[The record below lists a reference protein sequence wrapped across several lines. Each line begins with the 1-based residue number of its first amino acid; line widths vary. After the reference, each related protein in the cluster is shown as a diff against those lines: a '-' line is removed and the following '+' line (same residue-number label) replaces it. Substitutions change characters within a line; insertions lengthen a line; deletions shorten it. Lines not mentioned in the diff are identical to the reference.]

1 VRLFE
6 FEGKKALVDAGI
18 AVPRGRVA
26 ATADEARRI
35 AEGLGGAV
43 VVKAQVLSGGRGKGG
58 GILIAA
64 TPDEAAART
73 TDLLGTK
80 VAGETVARVL
90 IEEQIAI
97 DRELYLGMT
106 IDSDASRPVLLFAA
120 EGGVEIEEIERDRP
134 GTLRKELVDVSTG
147 LATATAADL
156 VREAGIDD
164 ELAGR
169 IGTVAEALYRV
180 FVDLDAVVAEINPL
194 AVTADGELI
203 ALDAKFDI
211 DDYAAGRQEFDAV
224 AHLVAET
231 ESEARARTLGL
242 SYVELDGNIGIAG
255 NGAGLM
261 MATVDAVESLGGRA
275 ANFCDAGGA
284 RARPGSGRGAI
295 DWWRDVIEVVMSN
308 PKVEFLVFNLHGG
321 NHRGD
326 EVAQGVVEGLQRSRQ
341 VPTVVRLS
349 GTREEEGR
357 AILADNSITS
367 FTSMEEVVDAA
378 LTDLGIGGAQ

>member
-1 VRLFE
+1 MRLFE

>member
-1 VRLFE
+1 MRLFE

-261 MATVDAVESLGGRA
+261 MATVDAVERLGGRA